1 MRTLSNCTRESSPE
15 ERPGIGDRGVSPA
28 FRVLGVG
35 IATLDLI
42 NEVAAYPA
50 EDDEVRTLEQQVRRG
65 GNVTN
70 SLAVLAQLGHSCTW
84 AGTLADDS
92 ASREILRDLGG
103 EGVDTRF
110 CVRHP
115 GGRTPTSYVTLSR
128 ATGSR
133 TIVHHRDLPELS
145 SADFAD
151 IDLEPFDW
159 VHFEG
164 RNPSETAL
172 MLRDCGARR
181 PDLTVSLEVEKP
193 RADIDRLLVRPRVLI
208 FARAFVLSRGC
219 SDPVRFLADQWAKTG
234 AELLILPW
242 GADGAYGQGRGGA
255 VCFAPAHG
263 LEQVTDTL
271 GAGDVFNAAVIDGLL
286 SGLDLRALLE
296 RANRLAGH
304 KCGRQGL
311 GGLVSSA
318 RRAGLV

>member
-1 MRTLSNCTRESSPE
+1 
-15 ERPGIGDRGVSPA
+15 VSQA

-50 EDDEVRTLEQQVRRG
+50 EDDEVRALGQQVRRG

-70 SLAVLAQLGHSCTW
+70 SLAVLSQLGHRCTW

-92 ASREILRDLGG
+92 ASREILRDLED

-110 CVRHP
+110 CVRRR

-145 SADFAD
+145 AAHFSD
-151 IDLEPFDW
+151 IDLAPFDW

-181 PDLTVSLEVEKP
+181 PDLPVSLEVEKP
-193 RADIDRLLVRPRVLI
+193 RTDIDRLFVGPRVLI
-208 FARAFVLSRGC
+208 FSSAFVLSRGY
-219 SDPVRFLADQWAKTG
+219 SDPVRFLSDQRAKTG

-242 GADGAYGQGRGGA
+242 GAEGAYGQRRGEP

-263 LEQVTDTL
+263 PEQVTDTL
-271 GAGDVFNAAVIDGLL
+271 GAGDVFNAAVIDGFI

-311 GGLVSSA
+311 GGLVASA
-318 RRAGLV
+318 RRRGLI